1 MNTAVEGHRG
11 RGYALRCALY
21 MIEHLRPVRA
31 VWGADETHLP
41 SLRLA
46 AKLGFVPADE
56 VLVIHPPGA
65 QGAGAA
71 LR

>member
-1 MNTAVEGHRG
+1 
-11 RGYALRCALY
+11 
-21 MIEHLRPVRA
+21 MIEHLRPLRP
-31 VWGADETHLP
+31 VWGADEMNLP
-41 SLRLA
+41 SPRLA

-56 VLVIHPPGA
+56 VLVFHPPGA

>member
-1 MNTAVEGHRG
+1 
-11 RGYALRCALY
+11 
-21 MIEHLRPVRA
+21 MIEHLRPLGP
-31 VWGADETHLP
+31 VWGADETNLS

-46 AKLGFVPADE
+46 AKFGFVSADK
-56 VLVIHPPGA
+56 VLVFHPPGA

>member
-1 MNTAVEGHRG
+1 
-11 RGYALRCALY
+11 
-21 MIEHLRPVRA
+21 MIEHLRPLRA
-31 VWGADETHLP
+31 VWGADETNLP

-56 VLVIHPPGA
+56 VLVFHPPGA
-65 QGAGAA
+65 QGTGAA